1 MIVRFLIFS
10 WRKDGKID
18 LEALKEKLSHV
29 DAVFLCNP
37 SNPTGLYYSQ
47 EVILPI
53 LIECERQNC
62 ALIVDEAFHDF
73 VMDYEPLAP
82 LFRIIRSLIL
92 LRSLTKMFAIPG
104 IRLGYVMANCEIIAK
119 LSSYQPHWSVNSVA
133 LAVEICV

>member
-1 MIVRFLIFS
+1 MEEG
-10 WRKDGKID
+10 WKID
-18 LEALKEKLSHV
+18 LDALKEKLSQV

-47 EVILPI
+47 EVIVPI
-53 LIECERQNC
+53 LIQCERQNC

-82 LFRIIRSLIL
+82 LLQDYKNLIL

-104 IRLGYVMANCEIIAK
+104 LRLGYVMANSEIIAK
-119 LSSYQPHWSVNSVA
+119 LASYQPHWSVNSVA
-133 LAVEICV
+133 LAIGNLCLEEDNI